1 MMNLFDTKDDN
12 AVSPVI
18 GVMLMLVVTIIIAAL
33 VSAFAGNMATADDS
47 VPKATIIGTY
57 SQSTG
62 LTMTHKGGDGLFIA
76 DIEILVRPSD
86 EFGHG
91 QSDFGSRKLNFSTV
105 TNGKR
110 VKDEYVYWVEQFGT
124 YGVVSWI
131 PGETM
136 YVINDG
142 SVTGDLAMSGLV
154 DRNKV
159 VPYFAGYTGYDHPD
173 VDGMSGT
180 EVTGFNNQ
188 FNIGKTISLEVYT
201 KSGKM
206 ISSYDMVIQP

>member
-1 MMNLFDTKDDN
+1 MKLPGIKDSN
-12 AVSPVI
+12 AVSPVVGI
-18 GVMLMLVVTIIIAAL
+18 MLMLVITIIIAAV
-33 VSAFAGNMATADDS
+33 VSAFAGNMITADS
-47 VPKATIIGTY
+47 SAPKATITGTY

-62 LTMTHKGGDGLFIA
+62 LTMTHKGGDSLFIA
-76 DIEILVRPSD
+76 DLEILVRPSD

-105 TNGKR
+105 TNGKQ
-110 VKDEYVYWVEQFGT
+110 VQGEYVYWIEKFGT
-124 YGVVSWI
+124 YGVTSWI

-142 SVTGDLAMSGLV
+142 STTGDLAMSGLV
-154 DRNKV
+154 GKTEV
-159 VPYFAGYTGYDHPD
+159 TPYYSGYGNLDNSTRF
-173 VDGMSGT
+173 S
-180 EVTGFNNQ
+180 VTGFNNQ
-188 FNIGKTISLEVYT
+188 FNIGKTITLEVYD

>member
-1 MMNLFDTKDDN
+1 MKLPGIKDSN
-12 AVSPVI
+12 AVSPVVGI
-18 GVMLMLVVTIIIAAL
+18 MLMLVITIIIAAV
-33 VSAFAGNMATADDS
+33 VSAFAGNMITADS
-47 VPKATIIGTY
+47 SAPKATITGTY

-62 LTMTHKGGDGLFIA
+62 LTMNHKGGDSLFIA

-110 VKDEYVYWVEQFGT
+110 VEGEYVYWIEKFGT
-124 YGVVSWI
+124 YGVTSWI

-142 SVTGDLAMSGLV
+142 STTGDLAMSGLV
-154 DRNKV
+154 GKTEV
-159 VPYFAGYTGYDHPD
+159 TPYYSGYGNLDNSTRF
-173 VDGMSGT
+173 S
-180 EVTGFNNQ
+180 VTGFNNQ
-188 FNIGKTISLEVYT
+188 FNIGKTITLEVYD